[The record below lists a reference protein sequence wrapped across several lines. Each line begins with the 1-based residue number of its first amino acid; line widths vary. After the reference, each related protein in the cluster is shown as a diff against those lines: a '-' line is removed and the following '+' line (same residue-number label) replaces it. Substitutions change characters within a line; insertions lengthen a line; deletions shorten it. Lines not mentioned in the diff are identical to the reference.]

1 MRKYS
6 RQRLAPI
13 LASLAALPPF
23 AIDAYLPALP
33 RIGEYFS
40 ADIQLIE
47 ASISIFLLGL
57 ALGQIV
63 GAPMSD
69 RYGRKPM
76 AMSGLA
82 IFGVS
87 SLLILVCGSV
97 DQFLIFRFLQAL
109 GGGVAVVNVGA
120 IVSDFFDA
128 QDAARTFNSIGAI
141 TVLAPLVAPVIGAAL
156 IEFFDWHSVFVFL
169 LLYCAGLAWFMS
181 RKLPE
186 TVAQNARRDGSL
198 IGQAFRGFV
207 QVFSRTEAMG
217 YALCMGFT
225 MGCMFVFLTDSA
237 FVYMDQFGVSPRVF
251 TVLFGANIA
260 SIWACN
266 RLNRQLLKTIE
277 AARIIPVACGVQLA
291 AATLFWIHV
300 TTMEPSLYVVGPLL
314 MVSVGVLGL
323 AVGNSIACFL
333 AHFPKIRG
341 TASGVSG
348 SFQFALGG
356 VLGTVI
362 GIVHDGTLAT
372 TGAGMCLSALVA
384 NVALSFARTAPVIR
398 EQSPAPS

>member
-1 MRKYS
+1 MKKYS

-40 ADIQLIE
+40 ADIQVIE
-47 ASISIFLLGL
+47 ASISMFLLGL
-57 ALGQIV
+57 ALGQII

-76 AMSGLA
+76 AMAGLA
-82 IFGVS
+82 IFGVTS
-87 SLLILVCGSV
+87 ALILVCGSA
-97 DQFLIFRFLQAL
+97 DQFLALRFIQAL

-120 IVSDFFDA
+120 VVADLFDP
-128 QDAARTFNSIGAI
+128 QDSARAFNAIGAI

-156 IEFFDWHSVFVFL
+156 LELFDWHSVFVFL
-169 LLYCAGLAWFMS
+169 VLYCGGLAWFMS

-186 TVAQNARRDGSL
+186 TVAKNAPREGSL
-198 IGQAFRGFV
+198 MSQALSGFV

-237 FVYMDQFGVSPRVF
+237 FVYMDQFGLTSRAF
-251 TVLFGANIA
+251 TVMFCANIA

-266 RLNRQLLKTIE
+266 RLNRHLLKTIE

-291 AATLFWIHV
+291 ASTLFWIHV
-300 TTMEPSLYVVGPLL
+300 TTMEPSLYFVVPLL
-314 MVSVGVLGL
+314 MISVGVLGL

-356 VLGTVI
+356 ALGTFI

-384 NVALSFARTAPVIR
+384 NVALMFARTAPAIR
-398 EQSPAPS
+398 EQSPAAS

>member
-1 MRKYS
+1 MKKYS

-40 ADIQLIE
+40 TDIQVVE

-57 ALGQIV
+57 ALGQII

-82 IFGVS
+82 IFGVA
-87 SLLILVCGSV
+87 SLLILVSDSA
-97 DQFLIFRFLQAL
+97 DQFLVLRFVQAL
-109 GGGVAVVNVGA
+109 GAGTAVVNVGA
-120 IVSDFFDA
+120 VVSDLFEP
-128 QDAARTFNSIGAI
+128 QDAARTFNAIGAI

-156 IEFFDWHSVFVFL
+156 LEFFDWRSVFVFL
-169 LLYCAGLAWFMS
+169 LLYCAGLAWFMAS
-181 RKLPE
+181 KLPE
-186 TVAQNARRDGSL
+186 TVAKNGPRDGSL
-198 IGQAFRGFV
+198 IGQALRGFV
-207 QVFSRTEAMG
+207 QVFRRTEAMG
-217 YALCMGFT
+217 YALCMGFS

-277 AARIIPVACGVQLA
+277 ASRIIPAACAVQLA
-291 AATLFWIHV
+291 SSTLFWVHV
-300 TTMEPSLYVVGPLL
+300 TTMEPSLYFVVPLL
-314 MVSVGVLGL
+314 MISIGTLGL
-323 AVGNSIACFL
+323 LVGNCVACFL

-348 SFQFALGG
+348 SLQFALGG

-384 NVALSFARTAPVIR
+384 NVALTFARTAPEIR
-398 EQSPAPS
+398 EQTPAAS

>member
-1 MRKYS
+1 M
-6 RQRLAPI
+6 
-13 LASLAALPPF
+13 
-23 AIDAYLPALP
+23 
-33 RIGEYFS
+33 
-40 ADIQLIE
+40 
-47 ASISIFLLGL
+47 
-57 ALGQIV
+57 
-63 GAPMSD
+63 
-69 RYGRKPM
+69 
-76 AMSGLA
+76 
-82 IFGVS
+82 
-87 SLLILVCGSV
+87 
-97 DQFLIFRFLQAL
+97 
-109 GGGVAVVNVGA
+109 VNVGA